1 MLLVD
6 EVYQGFVFGNLE
18 QDGNIVRYFVKRGFE
33 FFVLQSF
40 FKNFGLYS
48 KYYCDIF
55 IGKQI
60 LIDKY

>member
-55 IGKQI
+55 IG
-60 LIDKY
+60 